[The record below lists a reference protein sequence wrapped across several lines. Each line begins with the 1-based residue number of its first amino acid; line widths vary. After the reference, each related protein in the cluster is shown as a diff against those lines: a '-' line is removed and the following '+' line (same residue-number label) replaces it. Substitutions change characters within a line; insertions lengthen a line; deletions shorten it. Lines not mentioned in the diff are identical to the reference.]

1 MLGLGAKPDIG
12 LVAFGGS
19 VPQPRDEADLA
30 ATSIGQ
36 GRVLVSPL
44 GMAMVAAAADTGTV
58 RAPRLVTSV
67 TDGAGAAITGS
78 PPVSCPRRWSA
89 TCTR

>member
-1 MLGLGAKPDIG
+1 M
-12 LVAFGGS
+12 
-19 VPQPRDEADLA
+19 PQPSDEADLA

-44 GMAMVAAAADTGTV
+44 DMAMVAAAADTGTA
-58 RAPRLVTSV
+58 RSPRLVLAPRRGWRESR
-67 TDGAGAAITGS
+67 AAATRS
-78 PPVSCPRRWSA
+78 ASCPRRWSA